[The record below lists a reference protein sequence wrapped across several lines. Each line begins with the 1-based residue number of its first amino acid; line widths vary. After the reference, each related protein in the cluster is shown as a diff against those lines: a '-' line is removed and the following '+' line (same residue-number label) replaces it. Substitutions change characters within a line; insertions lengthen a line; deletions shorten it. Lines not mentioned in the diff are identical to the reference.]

1 MKTKYSYSTS
11 HSMKNA
17 WLFVVAV
24 VVLGACS
31 KDESAPVDTKFKLS
45 ETLSKEKETADVT
58 LQTVESELTLTG
70 KISFNEDKVARVFPL
85 AGGFVRDLYVELGD
99 HVKKGQVMAI
109 IRSPEIAGFTREGV
123 AAEQQVRV
131 AEKNAQVAAEL
142 YKSGNTS
149 EVELINAQKE
159 LENAKGELARIQA
172 VLDMYGAGSGSVYP
186 IKSPV
191 SGVIVQK
198 NIALNMELRTEDI
211 SPVFIVGDLDDVWV
225 MANIY
230 ESDITKIQEGY
241 EAEITTIPYPDK
253 VFRGKIDKIFSLMD
267 AESKVVKARVTLK
280 NSNFELKPEMFA
292 NVKVMYR
299 EPVKKLTIPSGA
311 LIFDKSRY
319 FVMVYLAD
327 DNIETRE
334 VTVYKDTG
342 KVAYIES
349 GLKEGDKVMTKF
361 QLLVYDALND

>member
-1 MKTKYSYSTS
+1 MKFKL
-11 HSMKNA
+11 
-17 WLFVVAV
+17 LFIISLLVVQSCKKAENV
-24 VVLGACS
+24 EA
-31 KDESAPVDTKFKLS
+31 DTKFKLT
-45 ETLSKEKETADVT
+45 ETLSKGKELADVS
-58 LQTVESELTLTG
+58 LQTVESELMLTG

-85 AGGFVRDLYVELGD
+85 AGGFVRDLNVELGD
-99 HVKKGQVMAI
+99 HVKKGQTMAI

-123 AAEQQVRV
+123 AAESQVRV
-131 AEKNAQVAAEL
+131 AEKNAQVANEL
-142 YKSGNTS
+142 YKTGNIS
-149 EVELINAQKE
+149 EVELINSQKE

-172 VLDMYGAGSGSVYP
+172 VLDMYSAGSGSTYP

-230 ESDITKIQEGY
+230 ESDITKIKEGY
-241 EAEITTIPYPDK
+241 EAEVTTIPYPDK
-253 VFRGKIDKIFSLMD
+253 IFRGKIDKIFSLMD

-280 NSNFELKPEMFA
+280 NQNFELKPEMFA
-292 NVKVMYR
+292 NVRVTYK
-299 EPVKKLTIPSGA
+299 EPVKKLTIPSNA
-311 LIFDKSRY
+311 LIFDKSRF
-319 FVMVYLAD
+319 FVMVYIAD

-342 KVAYIES
+342 TVAYIES

>member
-1 MKTKYSYSTS
+1 MKFKILIIVALIIAQSC
-11 HSMKNA
+11 KKEENA
-17 WLFVVAV
+17 
-24 VVLGACS
+24 S
-31 KDESAPVDTKFKLS
+31 IETKFKLT
-45 ETLSKEKETADVT
+45 ETLSKEKELADVT
-58 LQTVESELTLTG
+58 VQTVQSDLTLTG

-109 IRSPEIAGFTREGV
+109 IRSPEIAGFTKEGTE
-123 AAEQQVRV
+123 AESQVRV

-142 YKSGNTS
+142 YKSGNIS
-149 EVELINAQKE
+149 EVELINSQKE
-159 LENAKGELARIQA
+159 LENAKGELSRIKA
-172 VLDMYGAGSGSVYP
+172 VLDMYSAGSGSVYP

-230 ESDITKIQEGY
+230 ESDITKIKEGY
-241 EAEITTIPYPDK
+241 DAEVTTISYPDK
-253 VFRGKIDKIFSLMD
+253 IFKGKIDKIFSLMD

-280 NSNFELKPEMFA
+280 NDNFELKPEMFA
-292 NVKVMYR
+292 NVKVTYT
-299 EPVKKLTIPSGA
+299 EPVQKLTIPAEA

-319 FVMVYLAD
+319 FVMVYKAD
-327 DNIETRE
+327 NDIETRE

-342 KVAYIES
+342 KLIYIDN
-349 GLKEGDKVMTKF
+349 GLKEGEKVMTKF

>member
-1 MKTKYSYSTS
+1 MKFRIVTILILTTLIACNKE
-11 HSMKNA
+11 KNRTT
-17 WLFVVAV
+17 
-24 VVLGACS
+24 
-31 KDESAPVDTKFKLS
+31 DTKFKLT
-45 ETLSKEKETADVT
+45 ETLAKEKQLAEVT
-58 LQTVESELTLTG
+58 IQTVQSELMLTG

-99 HVKKGQVMAI
+99 HVNKGQVMAI
-109 IRSPEIAGFTREGV
+109 IRSPEIAGFTKEGTE
-123 AAEQQVRV
+123 AESQVRV
-131 AEKNAQVAAEL
+131 AEKNAQVATEL
-142 YKSGNTS
+142 YKSGNIS

-159 LENAKGELARIQA
+159 LENAKGELARIKA
-172 VLDMYGAGSGSVYP
+172 VLDMYSAGTGSIYP

-230 ESDITKIQEGY
+230 ESDITKIMEGY
-241 EAEITTIPYPDK
+241 DAEITTIPYPDK
-253 VFRGKIDKIFSLMD
+253 IFRGKIDKIFSLMD

-280 NSNFELKPEMFA
+280 NENFELKPEMFA
-292 NVKVMYR
+292 NVKVSYQ
-299 EPVKKLTIPSGA
+299 EPVKKLTIPSEA

-319 FVMVYLAD
+319 FVMVYKAD
-327 DNIETRE
+327 DDIETRE

-342 KVAYIES
+342 KLIYIDS
-349 GLKEGDKVMTKF
+349 GLKEGEKVMTKF

>member
-1 MKTKYSYSTS
+1 MKFKILIIITLIVTQSCKKEET
-11 HSMKNA
+11 A
-17 WLFVVAV
+17 A
-24 VVLGACS
+24 
-31 KDESAPVDTKFKLS
+31 VDTKFRLT
-45 ETLSKEKETADVT
+45 ETLAKEKELAEVK

-109 IRSPEIAGFTREGV
+109 IRSPEIAGFAKQGTE
-123 AAEQQVRV
+123 AESQVRV

-142 YKSGNTS
+142 YKSGNIS
-149 EVELINAQKE
+149 EVELINSQKE

-172 VLDMYGAGSGSVYP
+172 VLDMYSAGSGSVYP

-211 SPVFIVGDLDDVWV
+211 SPVFIVGDLDYVWV

-230 ESDITKIQEGY
+230 ESDITKIKEGY
-241 EAEITTIPYPDK
+241 DAEVATISYPDK
-253 VFRGKIDKIFSLMD
+253 VFRGKIDKIFSLID
-267 AESKVVKARVTLK
+267 PESKVVKARVTLK
-280 NSNFELKPEMFA
+280 NENFELKPEMFA
-292 NVKVMYR
+292 NVKVSYQ
-299 EPVKKLTIPSGA
+299 EPVKKLTIPVEA

-319 FVMVYLAD
+319 FVMVYKAD
-327 DNIETRE
+327 DDIETRE

-342 KVAYIES
+342 KVIYIES
-349 GLKEGDKVMTKF
+349 GLKQGEKVMTKF

>member
-1 MKTKYSYSTS
+1 M
-11 HSMKNA
+11 
-17 WLFVVAV
+17 L
-24 VVLGACS
+24 AC
-31 KDESAPVDTKFKLS
+31 KQDDTAPAETKFRLT
-45 ETLSKEKETADVT
+45 ETLAKEKELADVT
-58 LQTVESELTLTG
+58 IQTVESELVLTG

-85 AGGFVRDLYVELGD
+85 AGGFVRDLHVELGD
-99 HVKKGQVMAI
+99 YVKKGQVMAI
-109 IRSPEIAGFTREGV
+109 IRSPEIAGFTKEGV
-123 AAEQQVRV
+123 QAESQVRL

-142 YKSGNTS
+142 YKSGNLS

-159 LENAKGELARIQA
+159 LENARGELERIKA
-172 VLDMYGAGSGSVYP
+172 VLDMYGAGEGSIYP

-230 ESDITKIQEGY
+230 ESDITKIKEGY
-241 EAEITTIPYPDK
+241 RAEVTTIPYPDK
-253 VFRGKIDKIFSLMD
+253 IFSGRIDKIFNLMD

-280 NSNFELKPEMFA
+280 NENFELKPEMFA
-292 NVKVMYR
+292 NVKVSYS
-299 EPVKKLTIPSGA
+299 EPVKKLTVPAAA

-319 FVMVYLAD
+319 FVMVYHAD
-327 DNIETRE
+327 DNLETRE

-342 KVAYIES
+342 KVVYVES
-349 GLKEGDKVMTKF
+349 GLKEGEKVMTRF